1 MYILKYFLKD
11 DLLQKEFY
19 SFIELNDF
27 ILINQIRDYK
37 LTKINH

>member
-27 ILINQIRDYK
+27 ILKNQITDYK